1 MSTRATLALLALLA
15 SVSVGQAQ
23 VFKDLPG
30 VVPSDATDEYKSSN
44 TAVCQQ
50 KVDVPRDTDSRWMPR
65 NVYVCETNGISAS
78 STRLPPNSQRALRGL
93 GY

>member
-1 MSTRATLALLALLA
+1 MKTRATLALLAVLA
-15 SVSVGQAQ
+15 SACVGQAQ

-30 VVPSDATDEYKSSN
+30 VIPSDATDEYKNSN
-44 TAVCQQ
+44 TAVCEQ
-50 KVDVPRDTDSRWMPR
+50 KVDVPRSTDSHWMPR